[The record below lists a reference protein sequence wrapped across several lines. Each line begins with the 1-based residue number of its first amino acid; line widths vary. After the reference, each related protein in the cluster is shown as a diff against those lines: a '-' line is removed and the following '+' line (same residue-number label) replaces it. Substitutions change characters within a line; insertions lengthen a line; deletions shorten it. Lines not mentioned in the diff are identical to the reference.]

1 MAWQVDTAHT
11 HISFVARHMMIKMCI
26 RDRRKARGLI
36 FRWASRYQEAV
47 MAGLMSLEE
56 SVRLVLCDE
65 DVRPF
70 TGPPGWTV

>member
-1 MAWQVDTAHT
+1 
-11 HISFVARHMMIKMCI
+11 
-26 RDRRKARGLI
+26 
-36 FRWASRYQEAV
+36 